1 MLSDVKF
8 VVPASNGKKLVIPAH
23 KFILAIS
30 SPVFC
35 AVFYGPMAETK
46 NSIDLYYEYESLL
59 ELLRFLYYEEVIF
72 N

>member
-1 MLSDVKF
+1 M
-8 VVPASNGKKLVIPAH
+8 
-23 KFILAIS
+23 
-30 SPVFC
+30 FC

-46 NSIDLYYEYESLL
+46 NSIDLSHYEYGSLL